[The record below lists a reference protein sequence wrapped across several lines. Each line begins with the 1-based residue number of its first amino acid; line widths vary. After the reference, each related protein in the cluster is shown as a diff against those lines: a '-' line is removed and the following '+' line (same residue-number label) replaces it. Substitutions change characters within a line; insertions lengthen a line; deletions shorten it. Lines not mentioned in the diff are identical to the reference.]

1 MKKDDGFADQP
12 PKDAAIQVICLGA
25 GGGPNEDSVTGLL
38 VRATASKWSR
48 NSILAIDAGTHLA
61 SITRILEQHFPS
73 VVQNTPTSSRVRFED
88 NETSPSPT
96 NTSSQQESSD
106 AGSEISW
113 RSASPQPTI
122 TTLSSGAFAGLPF
135 PHASAR
141 ANAVHVVREHV
152 ATYLI
157 THPHLDHLSG
167 FVINT
172 AAFHNTSKPKRLA
185 ALPFTVN
192 SIKTHIFNDVIW
204 PNLTDE
210 DGGVGFVTFQR
221 LAEGGHHA
229 LGDGPGR
236 GYIEVCDGLGVKGF
250 KVSHGNCMK
259 GPGHIHR
266 GSSVQISEIGPNGL
280 PLPPHGPGVADG
292 RSLSVSQPSAPGTP
306 MFTGA
311 SGTSV
316 PPLDMGMQQC
326 VVDSSAYFIRTELGT
341 HYSSSSRPPP
351 AREILIFGDVEPD
364 MLSLSPRTAH
374 VWAEAAPKIAN
385 GTLKAVFIECSY
397 ADTQGDAVL
406 FGHLAPRHL
415 IKELETLADMV
426 RDAKNKLEIERE
438 EHRKGRKRKRT
449 STSSTNGF
457 LSGTDDDYYIRR
469 RSRSRQ
475 HSRTSAVAAT
485 SAPTSAATSINEYAP
500 GSSSRTNSIAL
511 LSPGER
517 IMRDYMD
524 TPTPSGSPTPTPGP
538 ETPVANGASHAMQQ
552 QQTLLQQQAPP
563 SLSVTSYAAAPAVLD
578 PQAADGEQ
586 QQQQQQQLQQAQRQQ
601 REHAPLKGL
610 QVVVIHVKDTLM
622 DGPPVGDRILVEL
635 ENHERNL
642 ADAGKPLGCEFVIS
656 HHGGSYWF

>member
-1 MKKDDGFADQP
+1 
-12 PKDAAIQVICLGA
+12 GA

-73 VVQNTPTSSRVRFED
+73 VVQNTPTSSRVHFD
-88 NETSPSPT
+88 DSETSPSPT

-280 PLPPHGPGVADG
+280 PISHGVGAADG

-316 PPLDMGMQQC
+316 PPLDMGVQQC
-326 VVDSSAYFIRTELGT
+326 VVDSSAYFIRTELAP

-364 MLSLSPRTAH
+364 TLSLTPRTAQ

-415 IKELETLADMV
+415 IRELESLADMV
-426 RDAKNKLEIERE
+426 RDAKSKLEIERE
-438 EHRKGRKRKRT
+438 EHRKGRKRKRASAT
-449 STSSTNGF
+449 STNGF

-475 HSRTSAVAAT
+475 TSRTSAAAAAAAAT
-485 SAPTSAATSINEYAP
+485 SAPTSAATSNSEYAP
-500 GSSSRTNSIAL
+500 GPNSRNNSIAI

-524 TPTPSGSPTPTPGP
+524 TPTPTGSPTPTPGP
-538 ETPVANGASHAMQQ
+538 ETPVATPVANGASHAMQN
-552 QQTLLQQQAPP
+552 QQTLLQQQATP
-563 SLSVTSYAAAPAVLD
+563 SLSVTSYGAAPAVLD
-578 PQAADGEQ
+578 PQVVANGNGEQ
-586 QQQQQQQLQQAQRQQ
+586 QQQQQQQQQQAQPQPQQLQEIHRLQ

-610 QVVVIHVKDTLM
+610 QIIVIHVKDTLM
-622 DGPPVGDRILVEL
+622 DGPPVGDRILAEL

-642 ADAGKPLGCEFVIS
+642 ADVGKPLGCEFVIS